1 VALAAASTW
10 LLWRR
15 GRPGF
20 LQVLLD
26 RGNRERELT
35 RDRDAVIDRLLAD
48 HPVDL
53 SVLGGACAVASRQ
66 GWPVEQVLC
75 DLGGVGDEALADAY
89 SHVTGL
95 QRWYPAERPPIG
107 LGAGPN
113 GLAAFLS
120 DQKMALIETDEW
132 ALTVATSDPL
142 DHMAFAELSRLSRR
156 MVTFVVAS
164 RSALTDTPFHDPGT
178 DKPSLD
184 RLVIPWARKRDMD
197 GAVLL
202 RAILNRRSAQPSE
215 NNSSGQ

>member
-1 VALAAASTW
+1 
-10 LLWRR
+10 
-15 GRPGF
+15 
-20 LQVLLD
+20 
-26 RGNRERELT
+26 
-35 RDRDAVIDRLLAD
+35 
-48 HPVDL
+48 
-53 SVLGGACAVASRQ
+53 
-66 GWPVEQVLC
+66 
-75 DLGGVGDEALADAY
+75 
-89 SHVTGL
+89 
-95 QRWYPAERPPIG
+95 
-107 LGAGPN
+107 
-113 GLAAFLS
+113 LAAFLS
-120 DQKMALIETDEW
+120 DQKMALIEADEW

-184 RLVIPWARKRDMD
+184 RRVIPWARKRDMD

>member
-1 VALAAASTW
+1 
-10 LLWRR
+10 
-15 GRPGF
+15 
-20 LQVLLD
+20 
-26 RGNRERELT
+26 
-35 RDRDAVIDRLLAD
+35 
-48 HPVDL
+48 
-53 SVLGGACAVASRQ
+53 
-66 GWPVEQVLC
+66 
-75 DLGGVGDEALADAY
+75 VGDEALADAY

-95 QRWYPAERPPIG
+95 QRWYSAERPPIG